1 MRFIVT
7 ALLAFLTLLLSAGPA
22 CAYTFLLDVREDRLE
37 IKQGPME
44 RGESL
49 FGYGDLTIRF
59 QARGMGGRQWR
70 LYILA
75 IDDMRGASVVP
86 ASEIRWQAL
95 SRNLYDGKLVKGV
108 PQILAEGTGD
118 VNMMSRLRFTFD
130 GNNYEAGYYDSQIRF
145 ILSSP

>member
-1 MRFIVT
+1 MRFIVS
-7 ALLAFLTLLLSAGPA
+7 AFFAFLTLLSSAGPA
-22 CAYTFLLDVREDRLE
+22 SAYSFLLDVKEDRLE
-37 IKQGPME
+37 IKQAPME
-44 RGESL
+44 RGDSL

-75 IDDMRGASVVP
+75 IDDLRGISVVP

-118 VNMMSRLRFTFD
+118 VNMISRVRFTFD
-130 GNNYEAGYYDSQIRF
+130 GDNYEAGYYDSQIRF